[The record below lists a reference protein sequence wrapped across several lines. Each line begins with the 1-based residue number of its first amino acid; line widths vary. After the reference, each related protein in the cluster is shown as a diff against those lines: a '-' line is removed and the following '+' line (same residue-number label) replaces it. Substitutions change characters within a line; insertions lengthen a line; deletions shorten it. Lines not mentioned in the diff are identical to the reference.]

1 MSNGIPAPGDAG
13 EQRDREP
20 DLSATDEFAKM
31 REVMRASQR
40 HREGGMDPEPDAAEP
55 DPGPDN

>member
-1 MSNGIPAPGDAG
+1 MNNDIPAPGDAG
-13 EQRDREP
+13 DQRGSEF
-20 DLSATDEFAKM
+20 DLSHTAEFAKM

-40 HREGGMDPEPDAAEP
+40 HREGGMDPEPGAAEP

>member
-1 MSNGIPAPGDAG
+1 MSDGIPAPGDAG
-13 EQRDREP
+13 DQRDREP

-40 HREGGMDPEPDAAEP
+40 HREGGMDPESEAAEP
-55 DPGPDN
+55 DPGPDS

>member
-1 MSNGIPAPGDAG
+1 MSNGIPAPDDADD
-13 EQRDREP
+13 QP

-40 HREGGMDPEPDAAEP
+40 HREGGVDPEPEAAEP
-55 DPGPDN
+55 DPGPDR

>member
-1 MSNGIPAPGDAG
+1 MSNGIPAAGDAG
-13 EQRDREP
+13 DQRDREP

-40 HREGGMDPEPDAAEP
+40 HREGGMDPEPDTAES
-55 DPGPDN
+55 DPGPDS